1 MAYWQGTTIC
11 NHMQFKNNQEVVAS
25 IANLLHFALL
35 IQPLFCYE
43 KIASLAVFSFNET
56 CFSSWEKWIVFYA
69 YVMYSKTCSK
79 FHRAGQ
85 CLEGLFLSLFYKNN
99 ICYILRWSCLVL
111 CKFLK
116 KIPSS
121 DISSPSLLETLLINF

>member
-1 MAYWQGTTIC
+1 MTYWQGTTIC

-25 IANLLHFALL
+25 LPNLLHFALL

-43 KIASLAVFSFNET
+43 KIASLAVFFLNKT
-56 CFSSWEKWIVFYA
+56 CFSSWEKRIIFYA
-69 YVMYSKTCSK
+69 HVMYSKTCSK
-79 FHRAGQ
+79 FHRAEQ
-85 CLEGLFLSLFYKNN
+85 CQEGLFLDLFYKNN
-99 ICYILRWSCLVL
+99 ICYICWSCLVL